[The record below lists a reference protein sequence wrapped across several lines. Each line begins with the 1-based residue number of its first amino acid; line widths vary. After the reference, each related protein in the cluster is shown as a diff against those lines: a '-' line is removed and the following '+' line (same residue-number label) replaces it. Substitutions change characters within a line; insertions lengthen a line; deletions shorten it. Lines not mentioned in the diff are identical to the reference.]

1 MKLNK
6 TVLAICLVSFNLHAA
21 NLVYS
26 ANQND
31 NTVSV
36 VDADKYKKV
45 GSLTLGYPAG
55 DKRLYSPLYN
65 GEINV
70 HGLSYAKQRRELS
83 VVSTVTN
90 SVVRFDTNTGKKID
104 TIYVGRNPHEPRY
117 TNNEDE
123 IWVTVRGEN
132 YISIIDSQTGNEK
145 KRIELESG
153 PGMVT
158 FSHDDKYAYI
168 SSSFDEHLWIVD
180 TKTKKVIKKLM
191 MPSSFSPFIN
201 TTPDGK
207 EVWVDHK
214 DVGEITRI
222 STKDNEI
229 IETFKTGKISNHFAF
244 ANNKAYV
251 TVGGENSVNIYDYG
265 EKHAKLIKKIQ
276 AETLPHGIWADTKGS
291 KVYFVNE
298 LSNTLQIIDAD
309 SDKIIAKLPVGALP
323 QALVYAEN
331 ATDDVDKMIKNI
343 SQIPEFRGPK
353 K

>member
-158 FSHDDKYAYI
+158 
-168 SSSFDEHLWIVD
+168 
-180 TKTKKVIKKLM
+180 
-191 MPSSFSPFIN
+191 
-201 TTPDGK
+201 
-207 EVWVDHK
+207 
-214 DVGEITRI
+214 
-222 STKDNEI
+222 
-229 IETFKTGKISNHFAF
+229 
-244 ANNKAYV
+244 
-251 TVGGENSVNIYDYG
+251 
-265 EKHAKLIKKIQ
+265 
-276 AETLPHGIWADTKGS
+276 
-291 KVYFVNE
+291 
-298 LSNTLQIIDAD
+298 
-309 SDKIIAKLPVGALP
+309 
-323 QALVYAEN
+323 
-331 ATDDVDKMIKNI
+331 
-343 SQIPEFRGPK
+343 
-353 K
+353 